1 LVSVSSINYNY
12 FIKAQEKIIMDIDE
26 AFHDLNEQ
34 QLAAVNCSLGNK
46 LILAGAGS
54 GKTRVLT
61 CRVAKLIESFQVR
74 PSDILALTFTNKASN
89 EMKQRLE
96 KILRISSQGL
106 WFGTFHGVCR
116 RLLKIHWRE
125 AGISEYFT
133 ILDSQDQLR
142 MIKRIVKSQNLDDN
156 LYDPKA
162 LQSFINT
169 QKDKGKR
176 YNNAS
181 NDDDKYIEIYKE
193 YDEAC
198 RQTNSVDFADLIL
211 LTYEMFKNNPNILNY
226 YSNRFKNIMVD
237 EFQDTNTLQF
247 NLLKLINGDSGSLYA
262 VGDDDQ
268 SIYGWRG
275 ARSRNIQSFEE
286 EFNNVEIFK
295 LEQNYRSTNEI
306 LSVANSLISKNIE
319 RLGKN
324 LWTKSDKGQPVYLY
338 EAYSGDDESK
348 FIIDKIQE
356 YVAKGYKRSDIA
368 LLYRSNFLSRRLEEE
383 LNSRSV
389 PYKIYGGFRFFER
402 AEVKD
407 VIAYLRLAVNSLDD
421 AAFERTIN
429 NPPRGLGEKTI
440 QVVREYSKKHSIS
453 MWETISQIDKTE
465 INSTRANNSFAD
477 FIKIINTLR
486 GHLNELHLVSLI
498 EKVIE
503 LSALN
508 KYYESKKNE
517 ESLSKQENLEELLS
531 TAERYYQ
538 NNIDSEDVLSDFL
551 DNAALE
557 AGEFQSKTHE
567 DPVQLMTIH
576 SAKGLEFPIVFLT
589 GMDEGIFPN
598 ENRNLKKGFLEE
610 ERRLCYVAI
619 TRAMRCL
626 YITHANMRYM
636 HGNNNFL
643 IPSRFIN
650 EIDEGLLE
658 SIKTTH
664 TKTFKNK
671 PVSNKDDIYS
681 QENSFESVSQEE
693 EYSFIKIGGRV
704 SHMKFGHGVILRYTG
719 KGDALKLM
727 INFDD
732 YGKKEL
738 VLSYAHLKF
747 LN

>member
-1 LVSVSSINYNY
+1 MTD
-12 FIKAQEKIIMDIDE
+12 ADE
-26 AFHDLNEQ
+26 IFSDLNEQ
-34 QLAAVNCSLGNK
+34 QLQAVNCSLGNK

-61 CRVAKLIESFQVR
+61 CRVANLINTFDVR

-96 KILRISSQGL
+96 KLLKISSQGL
-106 WFGTFHGVCR
+106 WFGTFHGICR
-116 RLLKIHWRE
+116 RLLKIHWKE

-142 MIKRIVKSQNLDDN
+142 IIKRVMKSKNLDDN

-162 LQSFINT
+162 LQSFINS

-176 YNNAS
+176 HKDVN

-193 YDEAC
+193 YDDAC

-211 LTYEMFKNNPNILNY
+211 LTYEMFKNNPQILNY
-226 YSNRFKNIMVD
+226 YNKRFQNIMVD

-247 NLLKLINGDSGSLYA
+247 NLLKLLNGNAGSLYA

-275 ARSRNIQSFEE
+275 ARSRNIQFFKD
-286 EFNNVEIFK
+286 EFKNVEIFK
-295 LEQNYRSTNEI
+295 LEQNYRSTNKI
-306 LSVANSLISKNIE
+306 LSVANNLISNNKE

-324 LWTKSDKGQPVYLY
+324 LWTDSTGGDPVYLY
-338 EAYSGDDESK
+338 EAYNGDDESS
-348 FIIDKIQE
+348 FIAQKIQE
-356 YVAKGYKRSDIA
+356 LVLHGHKRSEIA

-383 LNSRSV
+383 LNSRSI

-402 AEVKD
+402 SEVKD
-407 VIAYLRLAVNSLDD
+407 VIAYLRIAVNTSDD
-421 AAFERTIN
+421 SAFERTVN

-440 QVVREYSKKHSIS
+440 QVIREYAKNNSLS
-453 MWETISQIDKTE
+453 MWDTINQIEKTG
-465 INSTRANNSFAD
+465 ISGARAINSFASYAN
-477 FIKIINTLR
+477 IIRELIEK
-486 GHLNELHLVSLI
+486 LNDLDLKSLI
-498 EKVIE
+498 EKVIN
-503 LSALN
+503 LSTLN
-508 KYYESKKNE
+508 QYYELKKNE

-531 TAERYYQ
+531 TAERFYQ
-538 NNIDSEDVLSDFL
+538 NNMDSENILGDFL
-551 DNAALE
+551 DNASLE
-557 AGEFQSKTHE
+557 AGDLQSNPHD

-576 SAKGLEFPIVFLT
+576 SAKGLEFPVVFLT

-619 TRAMRCL
+619 TRAMKTL

-643 IPSRFIN
+643 IPSRFIS
-650 EIDEGLLE
+650 EIDDDLLE
-658 SIKTTH
+658 SIKSN
-664 TKTFKNK
+664 NK
-671 PVSNKDDIYS
+671 SLSNKYNSFSQKKKDFDNYSQDSDIENYS
-681 QENSFESVSQEE
+681 QEENT
-693 EYSFIKIGGRV
+693 YIKIGQRV
-704 SHMKFGHGVILRYTG
+704 SHMKFGDGVVLSYTG
-719 KGDALKLM
+719 KSDDLKLH
-727 INFDD
+727 INFES
-732 YGKKEL
+732 YGKKWL
-738 VLSYAHLKF
+738 VLSYAQLDFLK
-747 LN
+747 

>member
-1 LVSVSSINYNY
+1 MVDT
-12 FIKAQEKIIMDIDE
+12 DIYS
-26 AFHDLNEQ
+26 DLNDQ
-34 QLAAVNCSLGNK
+34 QIAAVQCSLGNK

-61 CRVAKLIESFQVR
+61 CRVAELINKYDIR
-74 PSDILALTFTNKASN
+74 PSNILALTFTNKASN

-96 KILRISSQGL
+96 KLLRISSKGL
-106 WFGTFHGVCR
+106 WFGTFHGICR
-116 RLLKIHWRE
+116 RLLKIHWKE
-125 AGISEYFT
+125 AGINEHFT

-142 MIKRIVKSQNLDDN
+142 IIKRIIKAKNLDEN

-176 YNNAS
+176 FNNIN
-181 NDDDKYIEIYKE
+181 NDDDKYRDIYKE

-211 LTYEMFKNNPNILNY
+211 LTYEMLKTNIKILEY
-226 YSNRFKNIMVD
+226 YNKRFKNIMVD

-247 NLLKLINGDSGSLYA
+247 NLLKLLNGTDGSLYA

-275 ARSRNIQSFEE
+275 ARSKNIKFFED

-306 LSVANSLISKNIE
+306 LSVANNLISYNKE

-324 LWTKSDKGQPVYLY
+324 LWTNSPKGNPVYLY
-338 EAYSGDDESK
+338 EAYNGDDESN
-348 FIIDKIQE
+348 FIVEKIQE
-356 YVAKGYKRSDIA
+356 HISSGGKRSDIA

-383 LNSRSV
+383 LNSRSI
-389 PYKIYGGFRFFER
+389 PYRIFGGFRFFER

-407 VIAYLRLAVNSLDD
+407 VIAYLRITVNTSDD
-421 AAFERTIN
+421 SAFERTVN

-440 QVVREYSKKHSIS
+440 QVIRNYAKENELS
-453 MWETISQIDKTE
+453 MWDTINQIHKTN
-465 INSTRANNSFAD
+465 ITSTRALNALNSY
-477 FIKIINTLR
+477 ISIIN
-486 GHLNELHLVSLI
+486 ELIINVKDLDLKKLI
-498 EKVIE
+498 EKTIS
-503 LSALN
+503 LSTLT

-531 TAERYYQ
+531 TAERFYQ
-538 NNIDSEDVLSDFL
+538 NNIDSEDVLSEFL

-598 ENRNLKKGFLEE
+598 ENRNLNKDFLEE
-610 ERRLCYVAI
+610 ERRLCYVAN
-619 TRAMRCL
+619 TRAMQTL

-643 IPSRFIN
+643 IPSRFIG
-650 EIDEGLLE
+650 EIDDDLLE
-658 SIKTTH
+658 PIKSNNTRP
-664 TKTFKNK
+664 FKSDKKYNIGGQK
-671 PVSNKDDIYS
+671 FDDEYS
-681 QENSFESVSQEE
+681 QETHPDHFSQEDNSV
-693 EYSFIKIGGRV
+693 YIKIGQRV
-704 SHMKFGHGVILRYTG
+704 RHLKFGNGVILSYTG
-719 KGDALKLM
+719 KGDSLKIH
-727 INFDD
+727 INFES
-732 YGKKEL
+732 YGKKWL
-738 VLSYAHLKF
+738 VMSYAQLDF
-747 LN
+747 NI

>member
-1 LVSVSSINYNY
+1 MVDT
-12 FIKAQEKIIMDIDE
+12 DIYS
-26 AFHDLNEQ
+26 DLNDQ
-34 QLAAVNCSLGNK
+34 QIAAVQCSLGNK

-61 CRVAKLIESFQVR
+61 CRVAELINKYDIR
-74 PSDILALTFTNKASN
+74 PSNILALTFTNKASN

-96 KILRISSQGL
+96 KLLRISSQGL
-106 WFGTFHGVCR
+106 WFGTFHGICR
-116 RLLKIHWRE
+116 RLLKIHWKE
-125 AGISEYFT
+125 AGINEHFT

-142 MIKRIVKSQNLDDN
+142 IIKRIIKAKNLDEN

-176 YNNAS
+176 FNNIN
-181 NDDDKYIEIYKE
+181 NDDDKYRDIYKE

-211 LTYEMFKNNPNILNY
+211 LTYEMLKANMKILEY
-226 YSNRFKNIMVD
+226 YNKRFKNIMVD

-247 NLLKLINGDSGSLYA
+247 NLLKLLNGSDGSLYA

-275 ARSRNIQSFEE
+275 ARSKNIKFFED

-306 LSVANSLISKNIE
+306 LSVANNLISYNKE

-324 LWTKSDKGQPVYLY
+324 LWTNSAKGNPVYLY
-338 EAYSGDDESK
+338 EAYNGDDESN
-348 FIIDKIQE
+348 FIVEKIQE
-356 YVAKGYKRSDIA
+356 HISSGGKRSDIA

-383 LNSRSV
+383 LNSRSI
-389 PYKIYGGFRFFER
+389 PYRIFGGFRFFER

-407 VIAYLRLAVNSLDD
+407 VIAYLRITVNTSDD
-421 AAFERTIN
+421 SAFERTVN

-440 QVVREYSKKHSIS
+440 QVIRNYAKENELS
-453 MWETISQIDKTE
+453 MWDTINQIHKTN
-465 INSTRANNSFAD
+465 ITSTRALNALNNYIS
-477 FIKIINTLR
+477 IIN
-486 GHLNELHLVSLI
+486 ELIINVKNLDLKNLI
-498 EKVIE
+498 EKTIS
-503 LSALN
+503 LSTLT

-531 TAERYYQ
+531 TAERFYQ
-538 NNIDSEDVLSDFL
+538 NNIDSEDVLSEFL

-598 ENRNLKKGFLEE
+598 ENRNLNKDFLEE

-619 TRAMRCL
+619 TRAMRTL

-643 IPSRFIN
+643 IPSRFIG
-650 EIDEGLLE
+650 EIDDDLLE
-658 SIKTTH
+658 PIKSNNTRP
-664 TKTFKNK
+664 FK
-671 PVSNKDDIYS
+671 SNKKYKMDDQKFDDEYS
-681 QENSFESVSQEE
+681 QETHPDHFSQEDNSV
-693 EYSFIKIGGRV
+693 YIKIGQRV
-704 SHMKFGHGVILRYTG
+704 RHLKFGNGVILSYTG
-719 KGDALKLM
+719 KGDSLKIH
-727 INFDD
+727 INFES
-732 YGKKEL
+732 YGKKWL
-738 VLSYAHLKF
+738 VMSYAQLDF
-747 LN
+747 NI

>member
-1 LVSVSSINYNY
+1 MVDT
-12 FIKAQEKIIMDIDE
+12 DIYS
-26 AFHDLNEQ
+26 DLNDQ
-34 QLAAVNCSLGNK
+34 QIAAVQCSLGNK

-61 CRVAKLIESFQVR
+61 CRVAELINKYNIR
-74 PSDILALTFTNKASN
+74 PSNILALTFTNKASN

-96 KILRISSQGL
+96 KLLRISSQGL
-106 WFGTFHGVCR
+106 WIGTFHGICR
-116 RLLKIHWRE
+116 RLLKIHWKE
-125 AGISEYFT
+125 AGINVHFT

-142 MIKRIVKSQNLDDN
+142 IIKRIIKAKNLDEN

-176 YNNAS
+176 FNNIN
-181 NDDDKYIEIYKE
+181 NDDDKYRDIYKE

-211 LTYEMFKNNPNILNY
+211 LTYEMLKRNIKILEY
-226 YSNRFKNIMVD
+226 YNKRFKNIMVD

-247 NLLKLINGDSGSLYA
+247 NLLKLLNGTDGSLYA

-275 ARSRNIQSFEE
+275 ARSKNIKFFED

-306 LSVANSLISKNIE
+306 LSVANNLISYNKE

-324 LWTKSDKGQPVYLY
+324 LWTNSAKGNPVYLY
-338 EAYSGDDESK
+338 EAYNGDDESN
-348 FIIDKIQE
+348 FIVEKIQE
-356 YVAKGYKRSDIA
+356 HISSGGKRSDIA

-383 LNSRSV
+383 LNSRSI
-389 PYKIYGGFRFFER
+389 PYRIFGGFRFFER

-407 VIAYLRLAVNSLDD
+407 VIAYLRITVNTSDD
-421 AAFERTIN
+421 SAFERTVN

-440 QVVREYSKKHSIS
+440 QVIRNYAKENELS
-453 MWETISQIDKTE
+453 MWDTINQINKTN
-465 INSTRANNSFAD
+465 ITSTRALNALNSY
-477 FIKIINTLR
+477 ISIIN
-486 GHLNELHLVSLI
+486 ELIINVKDLDLKNLI
-498 EKVIE
+498 EKAIS
-503 LSALN
+503 LSTLT

-531 TAERYYQ
+531 TAERFYQ
-538 NNIDSEDVLSDFL
+538 NNIDSEDVLSEFL

-557 AGEFQSKTHE
+557 AGDFQSKTHE

-598 ENRNLKKGFLEE
+598 ENRNLNKDFLEE

-619 TRAMRCL
+619 TRAMQTL

-643 IPSRFIN
+643 IPSRFIG
-650 EIDEGLLE
+650 EIDDDLLE
-658 SIKTTH
+658 PIKSINTRP
-664 TKTFKNK
+664 FK
-671 PVSNKDDIYS
+671 SNKKYKIGDQKFDDEYS
-681 QENSFESVSQEE
+681 QEIHTEHFSQEDNSV
-693 EYSFIKIGGRV
+693 YIKIGQRV
-704 SHMKFGHGVILRYTG
+704 RHLKFGNGVILSYTG
-719 KGDALKLM
+719 KGDSLKIH
-727 INFDD
+727 INFES
-732 YGKKEL
+732 YGKKWL
-738 VLSYAHLKF
+738 VMSYAQLDF
-747 LN
+747 NM

>member
-1 LVSVSSINYNY
+1 MVDT
-12 FIKAQEKIIMDIDE
+12 DIYS
-26 AFHDLNEQ
+26 DLNDQ
-34 QLAAVNCSLGNK
+34 QIAAVQCSLGNK

-61 CRVAKLIESFQVR
+61 CRVAELINKYDIR
-74 PSDILALTFTNKASN
+74 PSNILALTFTNKASN

-96 KILRISSQGL
+96 KLLRISSQGL
-106 WFGTFHGVCR
+106 WFGTFHGICR
-116 RLLKIHWRE
+116 RLLKIHWKE
-125 AGISEYFT
+125 AGINEYFT

-142 MIKRIVKSQNLDDN
+142 IIKRIIKAKNLDEN

-176 YNNAS
+176 FNNIN
-181 NDDDKYIEIYKE
+181 NDDDKYRDIYKE

-211 LTYEMFKNNPNILNY
+211 LTYEMLKKNMKILEY
-226 YSNRFKNIMVD
+226 YNKRFKNIMVD

-247 NLLKLINGDSGSLYA
+247 NLLKLLNGTDGSLYA

-275 ARSRNIQSFEE
+275 ARSKNIKFFED

-306 LSVANSLISKNIE
+306 LSVANNLISYNKE

-324 LWTKSDKGQPVYLY
+324 LWTNSPKGNPVYLY
-338 EAYSGDDESK
+338 EAYNGDDESN
-348 FIIDKIQE
+348 FIVEKIQE
-356 YVAKGYKRSDIA
+356 HISNGGKRSDIA

-383 LNSRSV
+383 LNSRSI
-389 PYKIYGGFRFFER
+389 PYRIFGGFRFFER

-407 VIAYLRLAVNSLDD
+407 VIAYLRITVNTSDD
-421 AAFERTIN
+421 SAFERTVN
-429 NPPRGLGEKTI
+429 NPPRGIGEKTI
-440 QVVREYSKKHSIS
+440 QVIRNYSKENGLS
-453 MWETISQIDKTE
+453 MWDTINQIHKTN
-465 INSTRANNSFAD
+465 ITSMRALNALNNYIS
-477 FIKIINTLR
+477 IIN
-486 GHLNELHLVSLI
+486 ELIINVKNLDLKTLI
-498 EKVIE
+498 EKTIN
-503 LSALN
+503 LSTLT
-508 KYYESKKNE
+508 KYYETKKNE

-531 TAERYYQ
+531 TAERFYQ
-538 NNIDSEDVLSDFL
+538 NNIDSEDVLSEFL

-598 ENRNLKKGFLEE
+598 ENRNLNKDFLEE

-619 TRAMRCL
+619 TRAMQTL

-643 IPSRFIN
+643 IPSRFIG
-650 EIDEGLLE
+650 EIDDDLLE
-658 SIKTTH
+658 PIKSNNSTPFKS
-664 TKTFKNK
+664 TKKYNIGDHKF
-671 PVSNKDDIYS
+671 DDEYS
-681 QENSFESVSQEE
+681 QETHSDHFSQEDNSV
-693 EYSFIKIGGRV
+693 YIKIGQRV
-704 SHMKFGHGVILRYTG
+704 RHLKFGNGVILSYTG
-719 KGDALKLM
+719 KGDSLKIH
-727 INFDD
+727 INFES
-732 YGKKEL
+732 YGKKWL
-738 VLSYAHLKF
+738 VMSYAQLDF
-747 LN
+747 NI

>member
-1 LVSVSSINYNY
+1 
-12 FIKAQEKIIMDIDE
+12 MDIDE

-61 CRVAKLIESFQVR
+61 CRVAKLIESFEVR

-106 WFGTFHGVCR
+106 WFGTFHGICR

-125 AGISEYFT
+125 AGIAEYFT

-176 YNNAS
+176 HNNAS

-226 YSNRFKNIMVD
+226 YGNRFKNIMVD

-295 LEQNYRSTNEI
+295 LEQNYRSSNEI

-356 YVAKGYKRSDIA
+356 YVSKGYKRSNIA

-383 LNSRSV
+383 LNSRSI

-407 VIAYLRLAVNSLDD
+407 VIAYLRLAANSLDD
-421 AAFERTIN
+421 AAFERTVN

-440 QVVREYSKKHSIS
+440 QAVREYSKKHSIS
-453 MWETISQIDKTE
+453 MWETISQIEKTD
-465 INSTRANNSFAD
+465 IKNTRALNSFAD
-477 FIKIINTLR
+477 FIVIIKN
-486 GHLNELHLVSLI
+486 LNCLLSELHLADLI
-498 EKVIE
+498 KKVIE
-503 LSALN
+503 LSSLN

-531 TAERYYQ
+531 TAERFYQ
-538 NNIDSEDVLSDFL
+538 NNIDSEDILGDFL

-557 AGEFQSKTHE
+557 AGEYQSKTHE

-619 TRAMRCL
+619 TRAMESL

-643 IPSRFIN
+643 IPSRFIS
-650 EIDEGLLE
+650 EIDDGLLE
-658 SIKTTH
+658 LIKTTH
-664 TKTFKNK
+664 MQQLNKYNNKTKY
-671 PVSNKDDIYS
+671 DDMYS
-681 QENSFESVSQEE
+681 QEDNFDSFSQEE
-693 EYSFIKIGGRV
+693 EYSFIKIGQRV

-727 INFDD
+727 INFEN

-747 LN
+747 LD

>member
-1 LVSVSSINYNY
+1 MVDT
-12 FIKAQEKIIMDIDE
+12 DIYS
-26 AFHDLNEQ
+26 DLNDQ
-34 QLAAVNCSLGNK
+34 QIAAVQCSLGNK

-61 CRVAKLIESFQVR
+61 CRVAELINKYDIR
-74 PSDILALTFTNKASN
+74 PSNILALTFTNKASN

-96 KILRISSQGL
+96 KLLRISSQGL
-106 WFGTFHGVCR
+106 WFGTFHGICR
-116 RLLKIHWRE
+116 RLLKIHWKE
-125 AGISEYFT
+125 AGINEHFT

-142 MIKRIVKSQNLDDN
+142 IIKRIIKAKNLDEN

-176 YNNAS
+176 FNNIN
-181 NDDDKYIEIYKE
+181 NDDDKYRDIYKE

-211 LTYEMFKNNPNILNY
+211 LTYEMLKRNIKILEY
-226 YSNRFKNIMVD
+226 YNKRFKNIMVD

-247 NLLKLINGDSGSLYA
+247 NLLKLLNGTDGSLYA

-275 ARSRNIQSFEE
+275 ARSKNIKFFED

-306 LSVANSLISKNIE
+306 LSVANNLISYNKE

-324 LWTKSDKGQPVYLY
+324 LWTNSAKGNPVYLY
-338 EAYSGDDESK
+338 EAYNGDDESN
-348 FIIDKIQE
+348 FIVEKIQE
-356 YVAKGYKRSDIA
+356 HISSGGKRSDIA

-383 LNSRSV
+383 LNSRSI
-389 PYKIYGGFRFFER
+389 PYRIFGGFRFFER

-407 VIAYLRLAVNSLDD
+407 VIAYLRITVNTSDD
-421 AAFERTIN
+421 SAFERTVN

-440 QVVREYSKKHSIS
+440 QVIRNYAKENELS
-453 MWETISQIDKTE
+453 MWDTINQIHKTN
-465 INSTRANNSFAD
+465 ITSTRALNALNSY
-477 FIKIINTLR
+477 ISIIN
-486 GHLNELHLVSLI
+486 ELIINVKDLDLKNLI
-498 EKVIE
+498 EKTIS
-503 LSALN
+503 LSTLT

-531 TAERYYQ
+531 TAERFYQ
-538 NNIDSEDVLSDFL
+538 NNIDSEDVLSEFL

-598 ENRNLKKGFLEE
+598 ENRNLNKDFLEE

-619 TRAMRCL
+619 TRAMQTL

-643 IPSRFIN
+643 IPSRFIG
-650 EIDEGLLE
+650 EIDDDLLE
-658 SIKTTH
+658 PIKSNSTRP
-664 TKTFKNK
+664 FK
-671 PVSNKDDIYS
+671 SNKKYKMGDQKFDDEYS
-681 QENSFESVSQEE
+681 QETHTEHFSQEDNSV
-693 EYSFIKIGGRV
+693 YIKIGQRV
-704 SHMKFGHGVILRYTG
+704 RHLKFGNGVILSYTG
-719 KGDALKLM
+719 KGDSLKIH
-727 INFDD
+727 INFES
-732 YGKKEL
+732 YGKKWL
-738 VLSYAHLKF
+738 VMSYAQLDF
-747 LN
+747 NI

>member
-1 LVSVSSINYNY
+1 
-12 FIKAQEKIIMDIDE
+12 MDIDE
-26 AFHDLNEQ
+26 AFHNLNEQ

-61 CRVAKLIESFQVR
+61 CRVAKLIESFEVR

-106 WFGTFHGVCR
+106 WFGTFHGICR

-125 AGISEYFT
+125 AGIAEYFT

-176 YNNAS
+176 HNNAS

-226 YSNRFKNIMVD
+226 YGNRFKNIMVD

-295 LEQNYRSTNEI
+295 LEQNYRSTSEI

-383 LNSRSV
+383 LNSRSI

-407 VIAYLRLAVNSLDD
+407 VIAYLRLAVNTLDD

-440 QVVREYSKKHSIS
+440 QAVREYSKKHSIS

-465 INSTRANNSFAD
+465 IHSTRAHNSFAD

-531 TAERYYQ
+531 TAERFYQ
-538 NNIDSEDVLSDFL
+538 NNIDSEDVLGDFL

-619 TRAMRCL
+619 TRAMKCL

-658 SIKTTH
+658 SIKITH
-664 TKTFKNK
+664 TKNFKNK
-671 PVSNKDDIYS
+671 PLSNEDDIYS
-681 QENSFESVSQEE
+681 QENSFESFSQEE

-719 KGDALKLM
+719 KGDALKLT

>member
-1 LVSVSSINYNY
+1 MADTDIYN
-12 FIKAQEKIIMDIDE
+12 
-26 AFHDLNEQ
+26 DLNDQ
-34 QLAAVNCSLGNK
+34 QIAAVQCSLGNK

-61 CRVAKLIESFQVR
+61 CRVAELINKYDIR
-74 PSDILALTFTNKASN
+74 PSNILALTFTNKASN

-96 KILRISSQGL
+96 KLLRISSQGL
-106 WFGTFHGVCR
+106 WFGTFHGICR
-116 RLLKIHWRE
+116 RLLKIHWKE
-125 AGISEYFT
+125 AGINEHFT

-142 MIKRIVKSQNLDDN
+142 IIKRIIKAKNLDEN

-176 YNNAS
+176 FNNIN
-181 NDDDKYIEIYKE
+181 NDDDKYRDIYKE

-211 LTYEMFKNNPNILNY
+211 LTYEMLKTNIKILEY
-226 YSNRFKNIMVD
+226 YNKRFKNIMVD

-247 NLLKLINGDSGSLYA
+247 NLLKLLNGTDGSLYA

-275 ARSRNIQSFEE
+275 ARSKNIKFFED

-306 LSVANSLISKNIE
+306 LSVANNLISYNKE

-324 LWTKSDKGQPVYLY
+324 LWTNSAKGNPVYLY
-338 EAYSGDDESK
+338 EAYNGDDESN
-348 FIIDKIQE
+348 FIIEKIQE
-356 YVAKGYKRSDIA
+356 HISSGGKRSDIA

-383 LNSRSV
+383 LNSRSI
-389 PYKIYGGFRFFER
+389 PYRIFGGFRFFER

-407 VIAYLRLAVNSLDD
+407 VIAYLRITVNTSDD
-421 AAFERTIN
+421 SAFERTVN

-440 QVVREYSKKHSIS
+440 QVIRNYAKENELS
-453 MWETISQIDKTE
+453 MWDTINQIHKTN
-465 INSTRANNSFAD
+465 ITSTRALNALNNYIS
-477 FIKIINTLR
+477 IIN
-486 GHLNELHLVSLI
+486 ELIINVKNLDLKNLI
-498 EKVIE
+498 EKTIS
-503 LSALN
+503 LSTLT

-531 TAERYYQ
+531 TAERFYQ
-538 NNIDSEDVLSDFL
+538 NNIDSEDVLSEFL

-598 ENRNLKKGFLEE
+598 ENRNLNKDFLEE

-619 TRAMRCL
+619 TRAMQTL

-643 IPSRFIN
+643 IPSRFIG
-650 EIDEGLLE
+650 EIDDDLLE
-658 SIKTTH
+658 PIKSNSTRPFKSNKKYKMGDQKFDDEYSQDTH
-664 TKTFKNK
+664 TENF
-671 PVSNKDDIYS
+671 S
-681 QENSFESVSQEE
+681 QEDNSV
-693 EYSFIKIGGRV
+693 YIKIGQRV
-704 SHMKFGHGVILRYTG
+704 RHLKFGNGVILSYTG
-719 KGDALKLM
+719 KGDSLKIH
-727 INFDD
+727 INFES
-732 YGKKEL
+732 YGKKWL
-738 VLSYAHLKF
+738 VMSYAQLDF
-747 LN
+747 NI

>member
-1 LVSVSSINYNY
+1 MSDTDIYN
-12 FIKAQEKIIMDIDE
+12 
-26 AFHDLNEQ
+26 DLNDQ
-34 QLAAVNCSLGNK
+34 QIAAVRCSLGNK

-61 CRVAKLIESFQVR
+61 CRVAELINKHDVK
-74 PSDILALTFTNKASN
+74 PSNILALTFTNKASN

-96 KILRISSQGL
+96 KLLRISSQGL
-106 WFGTFHGVCR
+106 WFGTFHGICR
-116 RLLKIHWRE
+116 RLLKIHWKE
-125 AGISEYFT
+125 AGINEHFT

-142 MIKRIVKSQNLDDN
+142 IIKRIIKAKNLDEN

-176 YNNAS
+176 FNNIN
-181 NDDDKYIEIYKE
+181 NDDDKYRDIYKE

-211 LTYEMFKNNPNILNY
+211 LTYEMLNKNMKILEY
-226 YSNRFKNIMVD
+226 YNKRFKNIMVD

-247 NLLKLINGDSGSLYA
+247 NLLKLLNGVEGSLYA

-275 ARSRNIQSFEE
+275 ARSKNIKFFED
-286 EFNNVEIFK
+286 EFKNVEIFK

-306 LSVANSLISKNIE
+306 LSVANNLISNNKE

-324 LWTKSDKGQPVYLY
+324 LWTNSEKGNPVYLY
-338 EAYSGDDESK
+338 EAYNGDDESN
-348 FIIDKIQE
+348 FIVEKIQE
-356 YVAKGYKRSDIA
+356 HISNGGKRSDIA

-383 LNSRSV
+383 LNSRSI
-389 PYKIYGGFRFFER
+389 PYRIFGGFRFFER

-407 VIAYLRLAVNSLDD
+407 VIAYLRITVNTSDD
-421 AAFERTIN
+421 SAFERTIN

-440 QVVREYSKKHSIS
+440 QIIRNFAKENELS
-453 MWETISQIDKTE
+453 MWDTINQIHKTN
-465 INSTRANNSFAD
+465 ITGTRALNALNDYIS
-477 FIKIINTLR
+477 IINKLIVNVKN
-486 GHLNELHLVSLI
+486 LDLKNLI
-498 EKVIE
+498 EKAIN
-503 LSALN
+503 LSTLT
-508 KYYESKKNE
+508 KYYDSKKNE
-517 ESLSKQENLEELLS
+517 EALSKQENLEELLS
-531 TAERYYQ
+531 TAERFYQ
-538 NNIDSEDVLSDFL
+538 NNIDSEDVLSEFL

-598 ENRNLKKGFLEE
+598 ENRNLNKDFLEE

-619 TRAMRCL
+619 TRAMKTL

-643 IPSRFIN
+643 IPSRFIS
-650 EIDEGLLE
+650 EIDDELLE
-658 SIKTTH
+658 SIKSNNMRP
-664 TKTFKNK
+664 FK
-671 PVSNKDDIYS
+671 SNKNYIGDSEQFHDEYS
-681 QENSFESVSQEE
+681 QETHSDHFSQENNSV
-693 EYSFIKIGGRV
+693 YIKIGQRV
-704 SHMKFGHGVILRYTG
+704 RHLKFGNGVILSYTG
-719 KGDALKLM
+719 KGDSLKLQ
-727 INFDD
+727 INFDS
-732 YGKKEL
+732 YGKKWL
-738 VLSYAHLKF
+738 VMSYAQLDF
-747 LN
+747 NI

>member
-1 LVSVSSINYNY
+1 MADTDIYN
-12 FIKAQEKIIMDIDE
+12 
-26 AFHDLNEQ
+26 DLNDQ
-34 QLAAVNCSLGNK
+34 QIAAVQCSLGNK

-61 CRVAKLIESFQVR
+61 CRVAELINKYDIR
-74 PSDILALTFTNKASN
+74 PSNILALTFTNKASN

-96 KILRISSQGL
+96 KLLRISSQGL
-106 WFGTFHGVCR
+106 WFGTFHGICR
-116 RLLKIHWRE
+116 RLLKIHWKE
-125 AGISEYFT
+125 AGINEHFT

-142 MIKRIVKSQNLDDN
+142 IIKRIIKAKNLDEN

-176 YNNAS
+176 FNNIN
-181 NDDDKYIEIYKE
+181 NDDDKYRDIYKE

-211 LTYEMFKNNPNILNY
+211 LTYEMLKTNMKILEY
-226 YSNRFKNIMVD
+226 YNKRFKNIMVD

-247 NLLKLINGDSGSLYA
+247 NLLKLLNGTDGSLYA

-275 ARSRNIQSFEE
+275 ARSKNIKFFED

-306 LSVANSLISKNIE
+306 LSVANNLISYNKE

-324 LWTKSDKGQPVYLY
+324 LWTNSAKGNPVYLY
-338 EAYSGDDESK
+338 EAYNGDDESN
-348 FIIDKIQE
+348 FIVEKIQE
-356 YVAKGYKRSDIA
+356 HISNGGKRSDIA

-383 LNSRSV
+383 LNSRSI
-389 PYKIYGGFRFFER
+389 PYRIFGGFRFFER

-407 VIAYLRLAVNSLDD
+407 VIAYLRITVNTSDD
-421 AAFERTIN
+421 SAFERTVN

-440 QVVREYSKKHSIS
+440 QVIRNYAKENELS
-453 MWETISQIDKTE
+453 MWDTINQIHKTN
-465 INSTRANNSFAD
+465 ITSTRALNALNNYIS
-477 FIKIINTLR
+477 IIN
-486 GHLNELHLVSLI
+486 ELIINVKNLDLKNLI
-498 EKVIE
+498 EKTIS
-503 LSALN
+503 LSTLT

-531 TAERYYQ
+531 TAERFYQ
-538 NNIDSEDVLSDFL
+538 NNIDSEDVLSEFL

-598 ENRNLKKGFLEE
+598 ENRNLNKDFLEE

-619 TRAMRCL
+619 TRAMQTL

-643 IPSRFIN
+643 IPSRFIG
-650 EIDEGLLE
+650 EIDDDLLE
-658 SIKTTH
+658 PIKSNNTRP
-664 TKTFKNK
+664 FK
-671 PVSNKDDIYS
+671 SNKKYKMDDQKFDDEYS
-681 QENSFESVSQEE
+681 QETHPDHFSQEDNSV
-693 EYSFIKIGGRV
+693 YIKIGQRV
-704 SHMKFGHGVILRYTG
+704 RHLKFGNGVILSYTG
-719 KGDALKLM
+719 KGDSLKIH
-727 INFDD
+727 INFES
-732 YGKKEL
+732 YGKKWL
-738 VLSYAHLKF
+738 VMSYAQLDF
-747 LN
+747 NI

>member
-1 LVSVSSINYNY
+1 MTDANEIFS
-12 FIKAQEKIIMDIDE
+12 
-26 AFHDLNEQ
+26 DLNKQ
-34 QLAAVNCSLGNK
+34 QLQAVNCSLGNK

-61 CRVAKLIESFQVR
+61 CRVAELINTFDVR

-96 KILRISSQGL
+96 KLLKISSYGL
-106 WFGTFHGVCR
+106 WFGTFHGICR
-116 RLLKIHWRE
+116 RLLKIHWKE

-142 MIKRIVKSQNLDDN
+142 IIKRVMKSKNLDDN

-162 LQSFINT
+162 LQSFINS

-176 YNNAS
+176 HKDVN

-193 YDEAC
+193 YEDAC

-211 LTYEMFKNNPNILNY
+211 LTYEMFKNNPQILNY
-226 YSNRFKNIMVD
+226 YNKRFQNIMVD

-247 NLLKLINGDSGSLYA
+247 NLLKLLNGNTGSLYA

-275 ARSRNIQSFEE
+275 ARSRNIQFFKD
-286 EFNNVEIFK
+286 EFKNVEIFK
-295 LEQNYRSTNEI
+295 LEQNYRSTNKI
-306 LSVANSLISKNIE
+306 LSVANNLISNNKE

-324 LWTKSDKGQPVYLY
+324 LWTDSAGGDPVYLY
-338 EAYSGDDESK
+338 EAYNGDDESS
-348 FIIDKIQE
+348 FIAQKIQE
-356 YVAKGYKRSDIA
+356 LVLHGHKRSEIA

-383 LNSRSV
+383 LNSRSI

-402 AEVKD
+402 SEVKD
-407 VIAYLRLAVNSLDD
+407 VIAYLRIAVNTSDD
-421 AAFERTIN
+421 SAFERTVN

-440 QVVREYSKKHSIS
+440 QVIREYAKNNSLS
-453 MWETISQIDKTE
+453 MWDTINQIEKTG
-465 INSTRANNSFAD
+465 ISGARAINSFASYAN
-477 FIKIINTLR
+477 IIRELIEK
-486 GHLNELHLVSLI
+486 LNDLDLKSLI
-498 EKVIE
+498 EKVIN
-503 LSALN
+503 LSTLN
-508 KYYESKKNE
+508 QYYELKKNE

-531 TAERYYQ
+531 TAERFYQ
-538 NNIDSEDVLSDFL
+538 NNMDSENILGDFL
-551 DNAALE
+551 DNASLE
-557 AGEFQSKTHE
+557 AGDLQSNPHD

-576 SAKGLEFPIVFLT
+576 SAKGLEFPVVFLT

-619 TRAMRCL
+619 TRAMKTL

-650 EIDEGLLE
+650 EIDDDLLE
-658 SIKTTH
+658 SIKSN
-664 TKTFKNK
+664 NK
-671 PVSNKDDIYS
+671 SLSNKYNSFSQKKKDFDNYSQDSDIENYS
-681 QENSFESVSQEE
+681 QEENT
-693 EYSFIKIGGRV
+693 YIKIGQRV
-704 SHMKFGHGVILRYTG
+704 SHMKFGDGVVLSYTG
-719 KGDALKLM
+719 KSDDLKLH
-727 INFDD
+727 INFES
-732 YGKKEL
+732 YGKKWL
-738 VLSYAHLKF
+738 VLSYAQLDFLK
-747 LN
+747 

>member
-1 LVSVSSINYNY
+1 MVDT
-12 FIKAQEKIIMDIDE
+12 DIYS
-26 AFHDLNEQ
+26 DLNDQ
-34 QLAAVNCSLGNK
+34 QIAAVQCSLGNK

-61 CRVAKLIESFQVR
+61 CRVAELINKYDIR
-74 PSDILALTFTNKASN
+74 PSNILALTFTNKASN

-96 KILRISSQGL
+96 KLLRISSQGL
-106 WFGTFHGVCR
+106 WFGTFHGICR
-116 RLLKIHWRE
+116 RLLKIHWKE
-125 AGISEYFT
+125 AGINEHFT

-142 MIKRIVKSQNLDDN
+142 IIKRIIKAKNLDEN

-176 YNNAS
+176 FNNIN
-181 NDDDKYIEIYKE
+181 NDDDKYRDIYKE

-211 LTYEMFKNNPNILNY
+211 LTYEMLKRNIKILEY
-226 YSNRFKNIMVD
+226 YNKRFKNIMVD

-247 NLLKLINGDSGSLYA
+247 NLLKLLNGTDGSLYA

-275 ARSRNIQSFEE
+275 ARSKNIKFFED

-306 LSVANSLISKNIE
+306 LSVANNLISYNKE

-324 LWTKSDKGQPVYLY
+324 LWTNSAKGNPVYLY
-338 EAYSGDDESK
+338 EAYNGDDESN
-348 FIIDKIQE
+348 FIVEKIQE
-356 YVAKGYKRSDIA
+356 HISSGGKRSDIA

-383 LNSRSV
+383 LNSRSI
-389 PYKIYGGFRFFER
+389 PYRIFGGFRFFER

-407 VIAYLRLAVNSLDD
+407 VIAYLRITVNTSDD
-421 AAFERTIN
+421 SAFERTVN

-440 QVVREYSKKHSIS
+440 QVIRNYAKENELS
-453 MWETISQIDKTE
+453 MWDTINQIHKTN
-465 INSTRANNSFAD
+465 ITSTRALNALNSY
-477 FIKIINTLR
+477 ISIIN
-486 GHLNELHLVSLI
+486 ELIINVKDLDLKNLI
-498 EKVIE
+498 EKTIS
-503 LSALN
+503 LSTLT

-531 TAERYYQ
+531 TAERFYQ
-538 NNIDSEDVLSDFL
+538 NNIDSEDVLSEFL

-598 ENRNLKKGFLEE
+598 ENRNLNKDFLEE

-619 TRAMRCL
+619 TRAMQTL

-643 IPSRFIN
+643 IPSRFIG
-650 EIDEGLLE
+650 EIDDDLLE
-658 SIKTTH
+658 PIKSNSTRP
-664 TKTFKNK
+664 FK
-671 PVSNKDDIYS
+671 SNKKYKMGDQKFDDEYS
-681 QENSFESVSQEE
+681 QETHTENFSQEDNSA
-693 EYSFIKIGGRV
+693 YIKIGQRV
-704 SHMKFGHGVILRYTG
+704 RHLKFGNGVILSYTG
-719 KGDALKLM
+719 KGDSMKIH
-727 INFDD
+727 INFES
-732 YGKKEL
+732 YGKKWL
-738 VLSYAHLKF
+738 VMSYAQLDF
-747 LN
+747 NI

>member
-1 LVSVSSINYNY
+1 MADTDIYN
-12 FIKAQEKIIMDIDE
+12 
-26 AFHDLNEQ
+26 DLNDQ
-34 QLAAVNCSLGNK
+34 QIAAVQCSLGNK

-61 CRVAKLIESFQVR
+61 CRVAELINKYDIR
-74 PSDILALTFTNKASN
+74 PSNILALTFTNKASN

-96 KILRISSQGL
+96 KLLRISSQGL
-106 WFGTFHGVCR
+106 WFGTFHGICR
-116 RLLKIHWRE
+116 RLLKIHWKE
-125 AGISEYFT
+125 AGINEHFT

-142 MIKRIVKSQNLDDN
+142 IIKRIIKAKNLDEN

-176 YNNAS
+176 FNNIN
-181 NDDDKYIEIYKE
+181 NDDDKYRDIYKE

-211 LTYEMFKNNPNILNY
+211 LTYEMLKANMKILEY
-226 YSNRFKNIMVD
+226 YNKRFKNIMVD

-247 NLLKLINGDSGSLYA
+247 NLLKLLNGTDGSLYA

-275 ARSRNIQSFEE
+275 ARSKNIKFFED

-306 LSVANSLISKNIE
+306 LSVANNLISYNKE

-324 LWTKSDKGQPVYLY
+324 LWTNSAKGNPVYLY
-338 EAYSGDDESK
+338 EAYNGDDESN
-348 FIIDKIQE
+348 FIVEKIQE
-356 YVAKGYKRSDIA
+356 HISSGGKRSDIA

-383 LNSRSV
+383 LNSRSI
-389 PYKIYGGFRFFER
+389 PYRIFGGFRFFER

-407 VIAYLRLAVNSLDD
+407 VIAYLRITVNTSDD
-421 AAFERTIN
+421 SAFERTVN

-440 QVVREYSKKHSIS
+440 QVIRNYAKENELS
-453 MWETISQIDKTE
+453 MWDTINQIHKTN
-465 INSTRANNSFAD
+465 ITSTRALNALNNYIS
-477 FIKIINTLR
+477 IIN
-486 GHLNELHLVSLI
+486 ELIINVKNLDLKNLI
-498 EKVIE
+498 EKTIS
-503 LSALN
+503 LSTLT

-531 TAERYYQ
+531 TAERFYQ
-538 NNIDSEDVLSDFL
+538 NNIDSEDVLSEFL

-598 ENRNLKKGFLEE
+598 ENRNLNKDFLEE

-619 TRAMRCL
+619 TRAMRTL

-643 IPSRFIN
+643 IPSRFIG
-650 EIDEGLLE
+650 EIDDDLLE
-658 SIKTTH
+658 PIKSNNTRP
-664 TKTFKNK
+664 FKSDKKYNMGDQK
-671 PVSNKDDIYS
+671 FNDEYS
-681 QENSFESVSQEE
+681 QETHPDHFSQEDNSV
-693 EYSFIKIGGRV
+693 YIKIGQRV
-704 SHMKFGHGVILRYTG
+704 RHLKFGNGVILSYTG
-719 KGDALKLM
+719 KGDSLKIH
-727 INFDD
+727 INFES
-732 YGKKEL
+732 YGKKWL
-738 VLSYAHLKF
+738 VMSYAQLDF
-747 LN
+747 NI